1 LDASTLSA
9 REEFEQEIMVLY
21 QAEYMVGGTRRLPS
35 KVIENQGA
43 SLGRLAM
50 KDGFRLWF
58 ESQKERPRFEP
69 MPMVEVAGSVSR
81 VKMNAKVRRP

>member
-1 LDASTLSA
+1 
-9 REEFEQEIMVLY
+9 
-21 QAEYMVGGTRRLPS
+21 
-35 KVIENQGA
+35 
-43 SLGRLAM
+43 M
-50 KDGFRLWF
+50 KDGFQLWF